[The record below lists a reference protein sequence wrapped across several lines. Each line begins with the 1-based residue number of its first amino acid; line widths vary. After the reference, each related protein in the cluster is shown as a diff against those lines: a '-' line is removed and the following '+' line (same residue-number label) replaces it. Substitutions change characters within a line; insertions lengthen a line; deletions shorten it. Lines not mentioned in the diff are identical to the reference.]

1 MKRSVPKSKLSPI
14 AQAKP
19 GSDTNQDRSLLLKQP
34 RKNPMSRVRSFQ
46 SINKFQKKVYDHY
59 RIHGRDLPWRKTR
72 NPYRILVS
80 EIMLQQTQ
88 VERVIEKYKQFLAA
102 FPNFSALAD
111 APVRTVLTVWQGL
124 GYNRRAL
131 ALRSLAKTVMAE
143 YTGRLPS
150 DPETLI
156 TLPGIGKYTA
166 GAVAAFAF
174 NKPVV
179 FMDTNV
185 RRVFIHEFFYG
196 KEYIRDDDIYP
207 LVEKTLD
214 KNDPR
219 SWYNALMDYGNMLKQ
234 EQINPNRKSAHYISQ
249 SPFANSNRQARGKIL
264 KVLLEKSPLTA
275 AQIIEKSGMDEKRI
289 HENLVQLVKEGFIKR
304 TGKSFIL

>member
-1 MKRSVPKSKLSPI
+1 MKRSVPKPKLSPI

-19 GSDTNQDRSLLLKQP
+19 GSDTYQDRPLLLNQP
-34 RKNPMSRVRSFQ
+34 RKKPMNRVRSFQ
-46 SINKFQKKVYDHY
+46 SINKFQKIVYDYY

-185 RRVFIHEFFYG
+185 RRVFIHDFFHG

-207 LVEKTLD
+207 LVE
-214 KNDPR
+214 
-219 SWYNALMDYGNMLKQ
+219 NARQ
-234 EQINPNRKSAHYISQ
+234 ER
-249 SPFANSNRQARGKIL
+249 SPFMVQCAHGLRKHAEAGADQPEQEECTLHQSEPLCELEQASAWQDIKGIVKEVAAHCCTDYRQ
-264 KVLLEKSPLTA
+264 
-275 AQIIEKSGMDEKRI
+275 KSGMDEKRI